1 VEIVEAIRTR
11 RSIRS
16 FKPDPV
22 PKKILE
28 ELLDIGRWAPS
39 GGNAQPWYFVV
50 LGGKVLDEVKVRL
63 EEKMETSWDG
73 QTFINTHP
81 DFPRQTA
88 TYPELLTHRVQSL
101 RKPMYGA
108 VAKPDDE
115 NREEKMHEYR
125 KKCQRFFDAPSAII
139 ICSEDPNPTAMSA
152 IGIVSQTICL
162 AALAYGLGTCL
173 MGFTVLWPEIYR
185 ELIGIPESKPIATS
199 IAIGYPDFDA
209 PINNFVRPRE
219 SLDALVEW
227 HDD

>member
-22 PKKILE
+22 PRKVLE

-50 LGGKVLDEVKVRL
+50 LGGKVLGEVKARL
-63 EEKMETSWDG
+63 EEKVETSWDG

-81 DFPRQTA
+81 DLPRKTA
-88 TYPELLTHRVQSL
+88 SYPELLMHRVESL
-101 RKPMYGA
+101 HGPMYDA

-115 NREEKMHEYR
+115 NREEKLHEYR

-185 ELIGIPESKPIATS
+185 ELIAIPESKAIATS